1 MVQTLESGRQAVSR
15 RAWKE
20 AWETLVE
27 VDRDTSLSP
36 QDLELMAD
44 AAWWAGHPDHAVEAL
59 ERAYTGYV
67 EADMVLDT
75 RFLVNPNDH
84 EQFRPLSGLQ

>member
-1 MVQTLESGRQAVSR
+1 MVQTLESGREAISR

-27 VDRDTSLSP
+27 VDREASLSP

-44 AAWWAGHPDHAVEAL
+44 AAWWAGHPDDALDAL
-59 ERAYTGYV
+59 ERAYIGYL
-67 EADMVLDT
+67 EADMVVEAASVAVLLAYFAM
-75 RFLVNPNDH
+75 R
-84 EQFRPLSGLQ
+84 